1 MEEKKLNSF
10 SVGKRLIIDGED
22 FEDLDEILARLVNP
36 MSNYVR
42 EIMSHKNFNTFNS
55 QNNTIGSETQ
65 DATTALA
72 NNTNTQIN
80 KLENIEQ
87 FLIEERTKAPSKIPY
102 VFTCC
107 RNLPGKFMLSYM
119 IKLKLRNEYI
129 TITHE
134 GFKFRQKLFR
144 TFNELVAWF
153 KVHFNDPL
161 PVSMAPPPLPS
172 SSSSSSQQPPLPP
185 PSPSRR
191 PTNHRSGDLMSQ
203 MSSMS
208 VDSSRKPQS
217 ISETSYSNSH
227 SEMHDQTH
235 SYSTDHV
242 INNNDEDWDNVA
254 FGGTSQASTAR
265 PNTSMDTSYRN
276 NNSGEFR
283 GGRGGGGGTRGRGGM
298 DRGGGGDRTCYK
310 CGESGHMSRECTK
323 PGGDSYRGGR
333 GGGRGGAG
341 GGGDRSCYKCG
352 ESGHISRDCTKPG
365 DAGSRGGRDG
375 YDRGRGGFDRGRGGN
390 DRGRGGG
397 RDSNYNRQSYT
408 NGSGG
413 GGGVTNS
420 NDDDWDA
427 PASDST
433 SAPPIV
439 ATNSF
444 RSVATP
450 QHVPSAAQTPKPM
463 EDWDDEM
470 PAVSA
475 PPVRQNRFSA
485 AKTPSHT
492 NDWDAPS
499 SSNYNN
505 NNNNRNSNQSNN
517 SRAPS
522 NANNEDWD
530 AAPTTNTNTAPPVQN
545 NTTRSYSSAR
555 TPQYAPNNTS
565 ENRSYNSVRT
575 PQYTPNESRSYN
587 AARTPQHSSFN
598 NNKSTTSN
606 TQSAND
612 EDWDAE
618 PAPTRP
624 NTELPPVATA
634 QPRSYNAARTPQ
646 YAPNENRSYN
656 SVRTPQHS
664 SFSNNNNSNRNSS
677 YNNTSTSRANDE
689 DWDAD
694 PPPVVA
700 AKPTFHAA
708 PPLLSKPAAPPAD
721 EEMWD

>member
-1 MEEKKLNSF
+1 
-10 SVGKRLIIDGED
+10 
-22 FEDLDEILARLVNP
+22 
-36 MSNYVR
+36 
-42 EIMSHKNFNTFNS
+42 
-55 QNNTIGSETQ
+55 
-65 DATTALA
+65 
-72 NNTNTQIN
+72 
-80 KLENIEQ
+80 
-87 FLIEERTKAPSKIPY
+87 
-102 VFTCC
+102 
-107 RNLPGKFMLSYM
+107 
-119 IKLKLRNEYI
+119 
-129 TITHE
+129 
-134 GFKFRQKLFR
+134 
-144 TFNELVAWF
+144 
-153 KVHFNDPL
+153 
-161 PVSMAPPPLPS
+161 
-172 SSSSSSQQPPLPP
+172 
-185 PSPSRR
+185 
-191 PTNHRSGDLMSQ
+191 MSQ

-463 EDWDDEM
+463 EDWTMKCPLCQLRQCDKIDLVLPKHRVTQTTGMHHRVLIIIIIIIIETQIKVIIVALLQTPTMKIGM
-470 PAVSA
+470 PHRR
-475 PPVRQNRFSA
+475 PILTQHHPYKITQLDLIVRLERLNTRQITL
-485 AKTPSHT
+485 AKIDHITQLE
-492 NDWDAPS
+492 
-499 SSNYNN
+499 
-505 NNNNRNSNQSNN
+505 R
-517 SRAPS
+517 
-522 NANNEDWD
+522 
-530 AAPTTNTNTAPPVQN
+530 
-545 NTTRSYSSAR
+545 
-555 TPQYAPNNTS
+555 PNI
-565 ENRSYNSVRT
+565 R
-575 PQYTPNESRSYN
+575 
-587 AARTPQHSSFN
+587 
-598 NNKSTTSN
+598 
-606 TQSAND
+606 
-612 EDWDAE
+612 
-618 PAPTRP
+618 PTRVVLIMQRARH
-624 NTELPPVATA
+624 NIQVLIIINQQLLIHNRQMMKTGMLSQR
-634 QPRSYNAARTPQ
+634 QP
-646 YAPNENRSYN
+646 
-656 SVRTPQHS
+656 
-664 SFSNNNNSNRNSS
+664 
-677 YNNTSTSRANDE
+677 
-689 DWDAD
+689 D
-694 PPPVVA
+694 PI
-700 AKPTFHAA
+700 
-708 PPLLSKPAAPPAD
+708 LNYRQ
-721 EEMWD
+721 